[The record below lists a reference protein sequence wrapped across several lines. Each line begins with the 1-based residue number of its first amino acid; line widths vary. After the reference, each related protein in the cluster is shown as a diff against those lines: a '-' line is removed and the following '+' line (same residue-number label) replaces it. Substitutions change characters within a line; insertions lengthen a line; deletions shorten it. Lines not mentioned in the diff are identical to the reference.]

1 MIGRIRTPKIIDI
14 PHNTRIQGQKP
25 TPGRKRMAR
34 PNNQTK
40 PCMPPYSPRGLSVLI
55 EPKRAVKANAT
66 KRMGKKKLPPRR
78 ADRMKAKASPMRKM
92 PAERARSG
100 FCCRYMRYFSFF

>member
-1 MIGRIRTPKIIDI
+1 MIGLIRAPKMIDI

-40 PCMPPYSPRGLSVLI
+40 PCRPPYILRGLSVVI
-55 EPKRAVKANAT
+55 EPRRVVKANAT

-78 ADRMKAKASPMRKM
+78 SDRINAKASPIRKM
-92 PAERARSG
+92 PPERARSG
-100 FCCRYMRYFSFF
+100 FRCRYMKYLSF